1 MFGIIEAILIA
12 LISLFVP
19 GILLSF
25 ALLRKTEL
33 HTFEIIAI
41 GIIFGLIAPATMT
54 WLEAYLMN
62 YIHFFSYSLALF
74 EINALILAIIGAAL
88 CYMQGA
94 FSDFSLFANKIL
106 SSISSPISSISKDME
121 PARSKLSQHPRG
133 ADIINRHK
141 EEERSLIAK
150 QEEEMHSA
158 SHLKT
163 EEREDIL
170 ASHRNAISSLLKS
183 HKKEEQT
190 LLEEIEG
197 RKYTEKRTNY
207 LVWSVLLIL
216 MLVTFYTRIMSM
228 PTAPNFFE
236 FDPYFDMIDAHYILT
251 YGHQLLLDPSAWPVI
266 AAGTNHRIEPIV
278 PYLEAYWYSLANVL
292 KFHYSMFNTS
302 LMGYI
307 GGIYPPITAALLVFV
322 IFMLLYHEYDAKIGL
337 IGAGFTAMMPTLIS
351 TFIAGEQ
358 LVEPWGIMT
367 LFFFFAAYMLAIRNM
382 KDKRLAVLAGLAFVS
397 TFLGAHY
404 YTVTTGVMAVYIV
417 VQGIIEVLRGEDLMD
432 FYKMNVIM
440 IVIIG
445 IFLAVFLPYK
455 STLQARIPNLL
466 GMPMT
471 ISAPIAA
478 LIFVAIIDYL
488 PKIAKSQRIIS
499 KNTLLERAAIIAV
512 IIIIGLIFVIFT
524 PLGTPLRK
532 YINLS
537 ARFTTPSIPLF
548 MTVQEFIPT
557 GLSYNFGAN
566 GFGTIGAS
574 IAGQPVLVWIV
585 CALGLAM
592 VLSAIIYRK
601 SRTGILYISIVGP
614 LMFAGFSEVKYLPHF
629 GVAYIMLIGIIIG
642 ELAYLIE
649 AEFSI
654 SKLKSSKVLS
664 PSVYT
669 NHRLAMAL
677 LISAAMFFMFGILS
691 PLALIAYIV
700 YGYIKRGK
708 YDNGYTILI
717 AFAIFMIIIA
727 FIWHT
732 FIFGENLSIIDAFKA
747 AALYSSSP
755 SSACTTMSNN
765 NNGIGVN
772 LFCNTIPQY
781 WLNAMSWINANV
793 GPTEA
798 RVLAWWD
805 YGDWINWFGNSNAVL
820 RGDNAVATEDYAVAA
835 QYVLGNS
842 SKYNATPSSLLK
854 YMNANQSKY
863 VLFDQDLISK
873 WGALDFL
880 ACINVNGT
888 SLQYAVQQGS
898 AQSPK
903 VPYALGT
910 SQCELSHDPQYALV
924 PLAALVPT
932 NSSNQQLSDYCSIS
946 NAKTTYIS
954 TYLVTGQ
961 SLSNSTVC
969 VDAQPNKN
977 GVLSIYNSSGTKL
990 NAVLQTSEYLGVQ
1003 DIGTTPYVEFMM
1015 IYLPNANGVVAN
1027 APTLYYTSNYYRAFF
1042 LGNMPGF
1049 KQVYPNN
1056 ASVGTN
1062 FVNFTDPIRIY
1073 EVINYTGTY
1082 PQVPKEPSWITTN
1095 DIMP

>member
-1 MFGIIEAILIA
+1 MMFGIIGAIVIA

-19 GILLSF
+19 GTLLAF

-33 HTFEIIAI
+33 HTFEIVVI

-62 YIHFFSYSLALF
+62 YIHFFSFSLMLF
-74 EINALILAIIGAAL
+74 ETNALILTIIGAAM
-88 CYMQGA
+88 CYVQGA
-94 FSDFSLFANKIL
+94 FSDFAMFMNR
-106 SSISSPISSISKDME
+106 SIGNITNPMGAVSKDME
-121 PARSKLSQHPRG
+121 SVRSKLSEHPRG
-133 ADIINRHK
+133 ADVINRHK
-141 EEERSLIAK
+141 EEERMLLSKQDQEISGGSHFK
-150 QEEEMHSA
+150 QEE
-158 SHLKT
+158 K
-163 EEREDIL
+163 EDIL
-170 ASHRNAISSLLKS
+170 SAHRGALTSLLKS
-183 HKKEEQT
+183 HKNEELN
-190 LLEEIEG
+190 LLQEIEG
-197 RKYTEKRTNY
+197 RKYTQKRTNWII
-207 LVWSVLLIL
+207 WSLLLIL
-216 MLVTFYTRIMSM
+216 MLITFYTRIMSI
-228 PTAPNFFE
+228 PTAPTFFE

-251 YGHQLLLDPSAWPVI
+251 YGHQLLLDPSAWPVV

-278 PYLEAYWYSLANVL
+278 PYLEAYWYSLVNQL
-292 KFHYSMFNTS
+292 KFHYAMFNTS
-302 LMGYI
+302 LMSYV

-382 KDKRLAVLAGLAFVS
+382 KDRRLAVLAGLAFVS

-404 YTVTTGVMAVYIV
+404 YTVTTGVMALYIV
-417 VQGIIEVLRGEDLMD
+417 VQGIIEVLRNEDLMD
-432 FYKMNVIM
+432 FYKMNIIM

-445 IFLAVFLPYK
+445 VFLAIFLPYK
-455 STLQARIPNLL
+455 STLQARIPSLL

-488 PKIAKSQRIIS
+488 PKIAKRQRIIA
-499 KNTLLERAAIIAV
+499 NNGFMERAGFIAV
-512 IIIIGLIFVIFT
+512 VIIIGLLVVMFT
-524 PLGTPLRK
+524 SLGTPLRK

-574 IAGQPVLVWIV
+574 IAGQPVLVWII
-585 CALGLAM
+585 CAVGIALIA
-592 VLSAIIYRK
+592 SAIVFRR
-601 SRTGILYISIVGP
+601 SRTGILYISVAGP

-642 ELAYLIE
+642 ELAYVVE
-649 AEFSI
+649 AGFS
-654 SKLKSSKVLS
+654 SSALRNMKVLS

-669 NHRLAMAL
+669 NHRLAMVL
-677 LISAAMFFMFGILS
+677 LISAAMFFMFGLIA
-691 PLALIAYIV
+691 PLALIVYIV
-700 YGYIKRGK
+700 YGYMKKGK
-708 YDNGYTILI
+708 YDSAYTILI
-717 AFAIFMIIIA
+717 AFAVFMIIIA
-727 FIWHT
+727 FLWHT
-732 FIFGENLSIIDAFKA
+732 FLFGENLSIIDALKA
-747 AALYSSSP
+747 ASLYSSNP
-755 SSACTTMSNN
+755 SGACTTLSNN
-765 NNGIGVN
+765 NNGVGVN

-781 WLNAMSWINANV
+781 WLSAMSWINANV

-805 YGDWINWFGNSNAVL
+805 YGDWINWFGNGNAVL

-842 SKYNATPSSLLK
+842 SRYNATPQSLLH
-854 YMNANQSKY
+854 YMNSNQSKY

-880 ACINVNGT
+880 ACVHVNGT
-888 SLQYAVQQGS
+888 SMQYAVQQGA
-898 AQSPK
+898 AQTPK
-903 VPYALGT
+903 QPYALGT

-924 PLAALVPT
+924 PLAALVP
-932 NSSNQQLSDYCSIS
+932 SNNTSQQLSDYCSIS
-946 NAKTTYIS
+946 NNKTTYIS

-969 VDAQPNKN
+969 VDAQPNKK
-977 GVLSIYNSSGTKL
+977 GVLQIYNASGKKL
-990 NAVLQTSEYLGVQ
+990 NAVIQTSEYLGVQ
-1003 DIGTTPYVEFMM
+1003 DVGTTPYVEFLV
-1015 IYLPNANGVVAN
+1015 IYLPNANGVIEN
-1027 APTLYYTSNYYRAFF
+1027 PPTQYYTSNYYRAFF

-1049 KQVYPNN
+1049 KQVYP
-1056 ASVGTN
+1056 AYSSGTN

-1073 EVINYTGTY
+1073 EIANYTGTY
-1082 PQVPKEPSWITTN
+1082 PKIPQKPSWITNN